1 MDLIEIIYGYFRP
14 GGILMIPIILVS
26 VFIWILIIERVY
38 HFMKLE
44 QDDIDPSLV
53 MEIFKD
59 NKMSGLP
66 EKGLRFRVIK
76 NFLERRTGDKRLDQ
90 SILNLCAM
98 VERSY
103 LKRYLSFIGILASIA
118 PLLGLLGTVTGMIT
132 TFNVISCSGTG
143 NAKAMAEGISKAL
156 ITTQGG
162 LMVAVPGLYMGNF
175 LNNHARRLEN
185 RLDELIMTIKRHM
198 SDD

>member
-1 MDLIEIIYGYFRP
+1 
-14 GGILMIPIILVS
+14 
-26 VFIWILIIERVY
+26 
-38 HFMKLE
+38 
-44 QDDIDPSLV
+44 
-53 MEIFKD
+53 
-59 NKMSGLP
+59 SGLP